1 MAKLTRYK
9 SSKYFT
15 QYAILQYVQ
24 VDDTYITSQ
33 IIYPRSNSRI
43 RFKRHDGL
51 QTLTEAKEH
60 FQKINWTNG
69 IKVPFNITTFKFIR
83 GDVV

>member
-1 MAKLTRYK
+1 MFIRRE
-9 SSKYFT
+9 
-15 QYAILQYVQ
+15 
-24 VDDTYITSQ
+24 
-33 IIYPRSNSRI
+33 IIHGFMKI
-43 RFKRHDGL
+43 VTVLIGL
-51 QTLTEAKEH
+51 NTLTEAKEH